1 MRRAVPILTLL
12 LVAQLALVAVLY
24 SGGSGSQA
32 APAQPLAEFDPKAVD
47 AVEITMGDGTS
58 LRIERGDQGWR
69 LPSAEGFPA
78 KSSRVEQ
85 LVNRMNGLGGGLPV
99 ARTEGA
105 RDRFRLAADDFERHI
120 TLMADGKKVADVYFG
135 ESAGTGRVYA
145 RARGRNIIYEAEF
158 PMWQTKAKESG
169 WYDPSTFAVNT
180 ANVQQLELADFTL
193 RRGDGGEGWQ
203 VDNGGAV
210 QEAQRQK
217 AAQLVQNLVRPKI
230 TGVARAEPPAGEP
243 DQAYTVVT
251 SEGDEIRFRYF
262 NTEDGGA
269 HLYRSDQPWRY
280 EVAQKQL
287 ARVKNTEPEELLAG
301 QPSGGGAQ
309 SASGSS
315 QSDSS

>member
-12 LVAQLALVAVLY
+12 LVAQLALAAVLY
-24 SGGSGSQA
+24 AGGSGSQVRQ
-32 APAQPLAEFDPKAVD
+32 AQPLAEFDPAAVD

-69 LPSAEGFPA
+69 LPAADGFPA
-78 KSSRVEQ
+78 KPSKVEQ

-105 RDRFRLAADDFERHI
+105 RERFRVAADRFERRI
-120 TLMADGKKVADVYFG
+120 TLTAGDEVVADVLFG
-135 ESAGTGRVYA
+135 EAAGTGYVYA
-145 RARGRNIIYEAEF
+145 RAQGRNVIYEAEF
-158 PMWQTKAKESG
+158 PMWQIKAKESR
-169 WYDPSTFAVNT
+169 WYDPSTLAVKP
-180 ANVQQLELADFTL
+180 ANVQQLALADFTL

-203 VDNGGAV
+203 VRSGGTV
-210 QEAQRQK
+210 KDAQRHK

-251 SEGDEIRFRYF
+251 SGGDEIRFRYF
-262 NTEDGGA
+262 DIEDGGA

-287 ARVKNTEPEELLAG
+287 AQVNNSAPEKLLAG
-301 QPSGGGAQ
+301 QPSGGDAQ
-309 SASGSS
+309 SAVGASQSGSS
-315 QSDSS
+315 